1 MFLLPTLAQ
10 AQWVKVVVPYAPGG
24 NIDVIGRIYAKK
36 ISELLKE
43 SWIVENISGGSGTI
57 GTYSVAKSAPDGKT
71 LLFAADAHSTARLV
85 VKNVPYDPLG
95 DFVAI
100 ARVAESP
107 LVFIV
112 NPAQVRARDLA
123 ELTTDIKADPKRY
136 SFAIS
141 ALGSL
146 PHLAA
151 VAFCVRVDTDVLI
164 VPYRGTGP
172 AVNDV
177 AGGQV
182 NMMLVSPLA
191 VMQLVRV
198 GRLRAL
204 AVAAPRRIAGAPDVR
219 TAEEAGMADF
229 LFANSYGFWGPKGLA
244 KDLVMRINAAAREA
258 SESPDLRQRLL
269 DLGVTSIWETPE
281 AFSRYASKELE
292 RNRRILEKAGVKP
305 E

>member
-1 MFLLPTLAQ
+1 M
-10 AQWVKVVVPYAPGG
+10 
-24 NIDVIGRIYAKK
+24 
-36 ISELLKE
+36 
-43 SWIVENISGGSGTI
+43 
-57 GTYSVAKSAPDGKT
+57 
-71 LLFAADAHSTARLV
+71 
-85 VKNVPYDPLG
+85 
-95 DFVAI
+95 
-100 ARVAESP
+100 
-107 LVFIV
+107 
-112 NPAQVRARDLA
+112 
-123 ELTTDIKADPKRY
+123 
-136 SFAIS
+136 
-141 ALGSL
+141 

-151 VAFCVRVDTDVLI
+151 VAFCARVDADVLI

-177 AGGQV
+177 ASGQV

-204 AVAAPRRIAGAPDVR
+204 AVAAPRRIAGAPDVP
-219 TAEEAGMADF
+219 TTEEAGMADF

-244 KDLVMRINAAAREA
+244 KDLLMRINAAAREA